1 MELMGDMGHV
11 EFCFGPF
18 ETMFVS
24 VHDRYMVCAKRTIGS
39 GIILEAPDGAAR

>member
-1 MELMGDMGHV
+1 VTWVMSNFVLV
-11 EFCFGPF
+11 RL